1 MSKLKVW
8 QISSL
13 ILAVL
18 CLAVLFLNNPF
29 SKNIDLPTTV
39 QAQKTEIPSITD
51 ATVPYRNVI
60 SFSIPNGSSNAMG
73 AITYVPPNKKLY
85 IKFASIRVT
94 VPTTNPDKK
103 VVAGITSNGNN
114 SFVLSDQG
122 VVGGFQNFVATHQM
136 DIVYQTGL
144 LNSGI
149 YVNRNSTT
157 GIANVSVYLV
167 GELEQ

>member
-1 MSKLKVW
+1 MSKFW
-8 QISSL
+8 QISSI
-13 ILAVL
+13 ILGLL
-18 CLAVLFLNNPF
+18 CLIMLVLNSPLT
-29 SKNIDLPTTV
+29 NINLSPTI
-39 QAQKTEIPSITD
+39 QAQKTETQSITL

-60 SFSIPNGSSNAMG
+60 SFQIPNGSSSAMG
-73 AITYVPPNKKLY
+73 AITFVPPNKKLY

-94 VPTTNPDKK
+94 TPSTNPDKK
-103 VVAGITSNGNN
+103 VVAGITSNGVN

-122 VVGGFQNFVATHQM
+122 VVSGFQNFVATHPM
-136 DIVYQTGL
+136 DIVYQTGQIS
-144 LNSGI
+144 SGI